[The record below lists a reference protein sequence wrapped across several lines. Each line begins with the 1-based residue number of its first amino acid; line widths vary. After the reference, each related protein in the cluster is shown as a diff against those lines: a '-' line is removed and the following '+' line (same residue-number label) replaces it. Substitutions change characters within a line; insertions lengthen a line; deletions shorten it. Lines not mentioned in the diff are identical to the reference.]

1 MTITLRVPKNLPK
14 KYGVGDVYSDYKE
27 LLKRDDIDTVGL
39 IDSPELF
46 YLRIYG
52 DGSSFAS

>member
-1 MTITLRVPKNLPK
+1 MPKNLPK

-27 LLKRDDIDTVGL
+27 LLKRDDIDAVGL
-39 IDSPELF
+39 IDSPEIF